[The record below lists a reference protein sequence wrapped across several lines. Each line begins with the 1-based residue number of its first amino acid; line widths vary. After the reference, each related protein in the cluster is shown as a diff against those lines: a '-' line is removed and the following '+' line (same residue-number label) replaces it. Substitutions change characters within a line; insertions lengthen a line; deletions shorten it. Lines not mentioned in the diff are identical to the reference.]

1 MADVEVFDLIQAR
14 CVLEDPNGVTGIGG
28 TINFYQDKE
37 GEVTYYGKVT
47 GLTAG
52 KHGFHTHT
60 KGNVNF
66 SCADADG
73 HYNPFDKTHASPT
86 IAFAD
91 RHRGAQGNIVADA
104 TGVAYVNMK
113 V

>member
-1 MADVEVFDLIQAR
+1 MADAFNLIQAT
-14 CVLEDPNGVTGIGG
+14 CVLADPTSASGIGG
-28 TINFYQDKE
+28 TINFYQDKA
-37 GEVTYYGKVT
+37 GEVTYNGKVT

-60 KGNVNF
+60 LGEVST
-66 SCADADG
+66 SCADTEG
-73 HYNPFDKTHASPT
+73 HYNPFSKTHASPT